1 MRAARLR
8 MVWGRGWVWVAV
20 SVGLIIALLWMVD
33 VAAVVSALSTAD
45 PWWVILLLCA
55 VYGERVYS
63 AFRWHQVLRWSEL
76 SVPLPVV
83 VRISFISSFAGLFL
97 PGVVGTEALRV
108 AGLRHNAS
116 LSQAL
121 SSVLVDRL
129 IAVVTL
135 VPLVLIG
142 VALVPGNL
150 PESIRATAWG
160 AQGLVVMMV
169 WLMLAQ
175 WPRRVVEV
183 LSPSG
188 LWRVV
193 QPRLDRLYEAL
204 DVYWRR
210 PWMLAWGLVLGV
222 GFQVMRVIVVWAS
235 ARAVGIEAA
244 PVYFFIFA
252 PIIAF
257 VSMAPVS
264 FAGIGIRDMSYVYL
278 FALIGVAA
286 EKAFAASILV
296 QFTGFLSCL
305 PGGILY
311 ARGDRARAEQ
321 GENLNESRQVEQ
333 AQERR
338 LCAHS

>member
-8 MVWGRGWVWVAV
+8 IVWGRGWVWVAV

-33 VAAVVSALSTAD
+33 AAAVVSALSTAD
-45 PWWVILLLCA
+45 PWWVILLLCT

-63 AFRWHQVLRWSEL
+63 AFRWHQILRWSEL

-160 AQGLVVMMV
+160 AQGLVVVMV

-188 LWRVV
+188 L
-193 QPRLDRLYEAL
+193 
-204 DVYWRR
+204 
-210 PWMLAWGLVLGV
+210 
-222 GFQVMRVIVVWAS
+222 
-235 ARAVGIEAA
+235 
-244 PVYFFIFA
+244 
-252 PIIAF
+252 
-257 VSMAPVS
+257 
-264 FAGIGIRDMSYVYL
+264 
-278 FALIGVAA
+278 
-286 EKAFAASILV
+286 
-296 QFTGFLSCL
+296 
-305 PGGILY
+305 
-311 ARGDRARAEQ
+311 
-321 GENLNESRQVEQ
+321 
-333 AQERR
+333 
-338 LCAHS
+338 